1 MAPTLNLTQARQ
13 AVDIAWQNSILP
25 VLQDFIRIPAKSPA
39 FDSNWSANGHID
51 AAVALAS
58 EWCERVAPPGSHVE
72 VIRLPGRTPL
82 LWVDVA
88 ATGDGET
95 LLYGHLD
102 KQPEASGWDANKG
115 PWTPVIE
122 NDRLYGRGAADDG
135 YALFASLQAIRLL
148 HDQGVPHPRCMLV
161 IECAEE
167 SGSPDLPA
175 YLDHLAPRLGQ
186 PELIVCLDSG
196 CANYDQ
202 LWVTTSL
209 RGMAAGDLRVRVLEQ
224 GVHSGDA
231 GGIVPSSFRIA
242 RQLLER
248 IEESATGVLKL
259 TDLHADIPAERR
271 AQAEQAATVIAD
283 GLAGKFPWAGGTQ
296 PNHAQTTEQILDR
309 TWRAA
314 LEVIGADGLPPIQAS
329 GNVLRPETTL
339 RLSLRL
345 PPTVDGNT
353 ATSLVKAALEQT
365 PPQSAEVSFQ
375 AGGAAN
381 GWNAPAFSGWLG
393 DSLAESARHWFNADA
408 VFIGEGGSI
417 PLMNLLSDRFP
428 SAKFLVTGV
437 LGPGSNAHGPNEFL
451 HLPMA
456 RRLTGV
462 VAESLAAQSAAKQP
476 K

>member
-1 MAPTLNLTQARQ
+1 MPLQINVEQARDQ
-13 AVDIAWQNSILP
+13 VDAAWQDSILP
-25 VLQDFIRIPAKSPA
+25 ALKAFIRIPAKSPA
-39 FDSNWSANGHID
+39 FDADWAANGHLD
-51 AAVALAS
+51 DAVALAKA
-58 EWCERVAPPGSHVE
+58 WCEEIAPSGSSIE
-72 VIRLPGRTPL
+72 VVQLPGRTPL
-82 LWVDVA
+82 LWVDVP
-88 ATGDGET
+88 ATGSGET

-102 KQPEASGWDANKG
+102 KQPEASGWDDDKG

-122 NDRLYGRGAADDG
+122 HDRLYGRGAADDG
-135 YALFASLQAIRLL
+135 YALFASLQAVRLV
-148 HDQGVPHPRCMLV
+148 HDQGLPHPRCMLL

-175 YLDHLAPRLGQ
+175 YLDHLGPRLGQ
-186 PELIVCLDSG
+186 PDLVVCLDSG

-231 GGIVPSSFRIA
+231 GGVVPSSFRIA
-242 RQLLER
+242 RALLER
-248 IEESATGVLKL
+248 IETADTGAITLPGL
-259 TDLHADIPAERR
+259 NADIPAERYE
-271 AQAEQAATVIAD
+271 QAERAAQVLGSALSD
-283 GLAGKFPWAGGTQ
+283 KFPWAGQTQ
-296 PNHAQTTEQILDR
+296 PRQASTREQILDR

-314 LEVIGADGLPPIQAS
+314 LEVIGADGLPPTQQS
-329 GNVLRPETTL
+329 GNVLRAETQL

-345 PPTVDGNT
+345 PPTVDGQS
-353 ATSLVKAALEQT
+353 ATRAMRAALEAD
-365 PPQSAEVSFQ
+365 PPQGAEVTFVP
-375 AGGAAN
+375 GGAAN

-393 DSLAESARHWFNADA
+393 ECLEQSATAWFGKAA

-417 PLMNLLSDRFP
+417 PLMNLLGERFP
-428 SAKFLVTGV
+428 DARFLVTGV

-462 VAESLAAQSAAKQP
+462 VAEALAAQSARD
-476 K
+476 